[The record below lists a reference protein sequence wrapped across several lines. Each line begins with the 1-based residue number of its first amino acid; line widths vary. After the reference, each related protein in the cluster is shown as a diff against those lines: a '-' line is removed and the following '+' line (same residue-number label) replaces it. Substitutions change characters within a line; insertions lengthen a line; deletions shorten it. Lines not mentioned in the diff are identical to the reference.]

1 MYPERLPQPL
11 EPDEKGRFIID
22 PYMVAL
28 NVFHIR
34 VEYLKKIGEIRK
46 PSQITSDE
54 ALDDHF
60 DDLWREYRQ
69 VCREMELGWPPPPVN
84 YEAEHNPHV

>member
-11 EPDEKGRFIID
+11 ETDEAGRYLID
-22 PYMVAL
+22 PYAVTLKVYQA
-28 NVFHIR
+28 R
-34 VEYLKKIGEIRK
+34 VEYLKAIGKLRR

-69 VCREMELGWPPPPVN
+69 VCREMSLAWPPSPIDD
-84 YEAEHNPHV
+84 AEWDE

>member
-1 MYPERLPQPL
+1 
-11 EPDEKGRFIID
+11 
-22 PYMVAL
+22 MVAL

-60 DDLWREYRQ
+60 YDLWREYRQ
-69 VCREMELGWPPPPVN
+69 VCREMELAWPPPPVN
-84 YEAEHNPHV
+84 YEIEHYPHV